1 MTHNWPWV
9 ALALLGAY
17 HGLNPAMGW
26 LFALALGLQEKRR
39 SAVLGALIPIA
50 LGHAAAITVAILA
63 LRFIQHFLPMN
74 ILKWGVASILI
85 ALGIYRLFRASHPR
99 GAGMRV
105 GGKDL
110 FVWSFLMASAHGAGL
125 MLLPILMAQPMSAM
139 THSMAGGMPMMPS
152 PSSASSL
159 TATTIALAVLIHTA
173 SMLAVAGILA
183 TLFFETYEKVG
194 LRLLRHTWLN
204 FDLLWA
210 IALLVA
216 GCVVL
221 FF

>member
-1 MTHNWPWV
+1 MNHNWPWV
-9 ALALLGAY
+9 ALAVLGAY

-39 SAVLGALIPIA
+39 SAVIGALIPIA
-50 LGHAAAITVAILA
+50 LGHAVAITLAILA
-63 LRFIQHFLPMN
+63 LRFLQHFIPIN
-74 ILKWGVASILI
+74 ILKWAVALFLFT
-85 ALGIYRLFRASHPR
+85 LGAYRLSRASHPQ

-125 MLLPILMAQPMSAM
+125 MLLPVLMSQPMSGM
-139 THSMAGGMPMMPS
+139 THSMAAGIPAMPS
-152 PSSASSL
+152 SLSAS
-159 TATTIALAVLIHTA
+159 AIGLAVLIHTA
-173 SMLAVAGILA
+173 SMLAVAGMLA
-183 TLFFETYEKVG
+183 ILFFQTYEKVG

>member
-1 MTHNWPWV
+1 MNRNWPWL

-39 SAVLGALIPIA
+39 SAVIRALLPIA
-50 LGHAAAITVAILA
+50 LGHAAAITVAILV
-63 LRFIQHFLPMN
+63 LHFLQHFLPMH
-74 ILKWGVASILI
+74 ILKWGVALILLV
-85 ALGIYRLFRASHPR
+85 LGVYRLLRASHPR

-125 MLLPILMAQPMSAM
+125 MLLPVLMAQPMIGM
-139 THSMAGGMPMMPS
+139 THTMAAGMPAMPS
-152 PSSASSL
+152 TLSAP
-159 TATTIALAVLIHTA
+159 AIGLAVLIHTT

-183 TLFFETYEKVG
+183 LLFFETYEKVG

-216 GCVVL
+216 GIVVL

>member
-1 MTHNWPWV
+1 MNHNWPWY
-9 ALALLGAY
+9 ALAILGAY

-26 LFALALGLQEKRR
+26 LFALSLGLQEKRR
-39 SAVLGALIPIA
+39 SAVILALLPIA
-50 LGHAAAITVAILA
+50 LGHAAAITLAILA
-63 LRFIQHFLPMN
+63 LHFVQHFLPLN
-74 ILKWGVASILI
+74 ILKWGVALFLFT
-85 ALGIYRLFRASHPR
+85 LGVYRLLRAHHPR

-105 GGKDL
+105 GGSDL

-125 MLLPILMAQPMSAM
+125 MILPILMAQPMSGM
-139 THSMAGGMPMMPS
+139 THSMAAATSAIPAS
-152 PSSASSL
+152 LSASSWSPSV
-159 TATTIALAVLIHTA
+159 IALAVLIHTA

-183 TLFFETYEKVG
+183 IVFFETYEKVG

-216 GCVVL
+216 GFVVL